1 MRFALI
7 FCFIIC
13 FSCQYFEK
21 KKLNSDVILEQE
33 LQTFKWDEVD
43 QYPTFETCDDDNNY
57 DGNKTCFESIF
68 TTHISEVLKDS
79 DMAFLDSE
87 NDTILVNF
95 LVSKTGEITI
105 SNLYASQLS
114 EVSIQNL
121 NEILSASLLELP
133 KLYPAIKR
141 SQHVQTVFQLPI
153 ILNTN

>member
-57 DGNKTCFESIF
+57 DGNKICFESIF

>member
-57 DGNKTCFESIF
+57 EGNKTCFESIF
-68 TTHISEVLKDS
+68 TTHIFEVLKDS

-87 NDTILVNF
+87 NDTISVNF

>member
-1 MRFALI
+1 MRFAMI

-43 QYPTFETCDDDNNY
+43 KYPTFETCDDDNNY

>member
-1 MRFALI
+1 
-7 FCFIIC
+7 
-13 FSCQYFEK
+13 
-21 KKLNSDVILEQE
+21 
-33 LQTFKWDEVD
+33 VD

-57 DGNKTCFESIF
+57 EGNKTCFESIF
-68 TTHISEVLKDS
+68 TTHIFEVLKDS

>member
-43 QYPTFETCDDDNNY
+43 HYPTFETCDDDNNY
-57 DGNKTCFESIF
+57 EGNKICFESIF

>member
-133 KLYPAIKR
+133 KLYTAIKR

>member
-7 FCFIIC
+7 FCFTVC

-33 LQTFKWDEVD
+33 LQTFKWNEVD
-43 QYPTFETCDDDNNY
+43 QYPTFETCDEDHSYEDN
-57 DGNKTCFESIF
+57 KACFESIF
-68 TTHISEVLKDS
+68 TTHIFEVLKNS
-79 DMAFLDSE
+79 DMVVLDTE

-95 LVSKTGEITI
+95 LVSKTGKITL
-105 SNLYASQLS
+105 SSLDASQLS
-114 EVSIQNL
+114 KASTQNL

>member
-57 DGNKTCFESIF
+57 EGNKICFESIF

-141 SQHVQTVFQLPI
+141 SQHVQTIFQLPI

>member
-57 DGNKTCFESIF
+57 EGNKTCFESIF

>member
-7 FCFIIC
+7 FCFTVC

-43 QYPTFETCDDDNNY
+43 QYPTFETCDEDHSYEDN
-57 DGNKTCFESIF
+57 KACFESIF
-68 TTHISEVLKDS
+68 TTLIFEVLKDS
-79 DMAFLDSE
+79 DMVVLDTE

-95 LVSKTGEITI
+95 LVSKTGKITI
-105 SNLYASQLS
+105 SSLDASQLS
-114 EVSIQNL
+114 EASTQNL

>member
-7 FCFIIC
+7 FCFTVC
-13 FSCQYFEK
+13 FSCQYIEK

-43 QYPTFETCDDDNNY
+43 QYPTFETCDEDHSYEDN
-57 DGNKTCFESIF
+57 KACFESIF
-68 TTHISEVLKDS
+68 TTHIFEVLKNS
-79 DMAFLDSE
+79 DMVVLDTE

-95 LVSKTGEITI
+95 LVSKTGKITL
-105 SNLYASQLS
+105 SSLDVSQLS
-114 EVSIQNL
+114 KASTQNL

-153 ILNTN
+153 IFNTN

>member
-21 KKLNSDVILEQE
+21 KKLNSDIILEQE

-57 DGNKTCFESIF
+57 EGNKTCFESIF
-68 TTHISEVLKDS
+68 TTHIFEVLKDS

>member
-21 KKLNSDVILEQE
+21 NKLNSDVILEQE

-57 DGNKTCFESIF
+57 EGNKACFESIF
-68 TTHISEVLKDS
+68 TTHIFEVLKDS

-87 NDTILVNF
+87 NDIILVNF

-141 SQHVQTVFQLPI
+141 SQHVQSVFQLPI

>member
-57 DGNKTCFESIF
+57 EGNKACFELIF
-68 TTHISEVLKDS
+68 TTHIFEVLKDS

-87 NDTILVNF
+87 NDIILVNF

>member
-57 DGNKTCFESIF
+57 EGNKTCFESIF

-105 SNLYASQLS
+105 SNLYASHLS

>member
-21 KKLNSDVILEQE
+21 SKINSDVILEQE

-43 QYPTFETCDDDNNY
+43 QYPTFETCDDDSNY
-57 DGNKTCFESIF
+57 EGNKACFESIF
-68 TTHISEVLKDS
+68 TTHIFEVLKDS

-87 NDTILVNF
+87 NDIILVNF

-141 SQHVQTVFQLPI
+141 SQHVQSVFQLPI

>member
-57 DGNKTCFESIF
+57 EGNKTCFESIF

-141 SQHVQTVFQLPI
+141 SQHVQTIFQLPI

>member
-33 LQTFKWDEVD
+33 LQMFKWDEVD

-57 DGNKTCFESIF
+57 EENKACFESIF
-68 TTHISEVLKDS
+68 TTHIFEVLKDS
-79 DMAFLDSE
+79 DMVFLDSE

-95 LVSKTGEITI
+95 LVSKIGEITI
-105 SNLYASQLS
+105 SSLDASQLS
-114 EVSIQNL
+114 EASTQNL

>member
-57 DGNKTCFESIF
+57 EGNKTCFESIF

-95 LVSKTGEITI
+95 LVSKTGEIII

>member
-57 DGNKTCFESIF
+57 EGNKTCFESIF
-68 TTHISEVLKDS
+68 TTHIYEVLKDS

>member
-87 NDTILVNF
+87 NETILVNF

>member
-1 MRFALI
+1 
-7 FCFIIC
+7 
-13 FSCQYFEK
+13 
-21 KKLNSDVILEQE
+21 
-33 LQTFKWDEVD
+33 VD

-57 DGNKTCFESIF
+57 EENKACFESIF
-68 TTHISEVLKDS
+68 TTHIFEVLKDS
-79 DMAFLDSE
+79 DMVFLDSE

-95 LVSKTGEITI
+95 LVSKIGEITI
-105 SNLYASQLS
+105 SSLDASQLS
-114 EVSIQNL
+114 EASTQNL

>member
-57 DGNKTCFESIF
+57 EGNKICFESIF

>member
-57 DGNKTCFESIF
+57 EGNKTCFESIF
-68 TTHISEVLKDS
+68 TTHIFEVLKDS

-95 LVSKTGEITI
+95 LVSKKGQITI

>member
-57 DGNKTCFESIF
+57 EGNKTCFESIF
-68 TTHISEVLKDS
+68 TTHIFEVLKDS

-87 NDTILVNF
+87 NDIILVNF

-121 NEILSASLLELP
+121 NKILSASLLELP

-141 SQHVQTVFQLPI
+141 SQHVQSVFQLPI

>member
-79 DMAFLDSE
+79 DMAFFDSE

>member
-13 FSCQYFEK
+13 FSCQYVEK

-57 DGNKTCFESIF
+57 EGNKICFESIF